1 MSVQVRVRRV
11 YDAPEPADGSRVLVD
26 RLWPRGISKQA
37 ASLQEWARDVAPS
50 DGLRKWYGH
59 DPALFEEFRRRYLA
73 ELAQPE
79 QRAEVERLRG
89 LARGG
94 PVTLLTAT
102 KDVGHSQATVLA
114 EHLNG

>member
-1 MSVQVRVRRV
+1 MSVQIRVRRV

-37 ASLQEWARDVAPS
+37 AGLQEWARDVAPS

-59 DPALFEEFRRRYLA
+59 DPALFEEFRQRYLA

-89 LARGG
+89 LAAAG

-102 KDVGHSQATVLA
+102 KDVEHSQATVLA